1 MLGNLL
7 ETFRYV
13 LVVVVFSA
21 NANAQNINQQL
32 KLHVIDSDSIA
43 LQDVNVI
50 INNSKSIRTDRIV
63 KNKRVTRR
71 RVTLLF

>member
-7 ETFRYV
+7 EKFRYV

-43 LQDVNVI
+43 LQDVTMLI
-50 INNSKSIRTDRIV
+50 K
-63 KNKRVTRR
+63 
-71 RVTLLF
+71 